1 MKSKKK
7 LKLSVPKYTIIN
19 RDGKRYVKMGKK
31 MIRIDD
37 DISERQLIKFIIN
50 TLHKKRIRGAVKRR
64 EVDRSNIK
72 DKSSSSSSSIPE
84 KKVYDNT
91 LTNTYALTS
100 LLNNNKSSVGIDK
113 LLLEL
118 KSNKMDDAKFNKL
131 LTDWFNAN
139 VRQTQPSSVSVEDVS
154 DSTPKNKPKVIVPVP
169 TSPIYM
175 PSLASAETPVKDKLY
190 LPAPSDEILK
200 TPASSLVEDEED
212 EDIIDEPNVSVN
224 TSSSSM
230 LTRSNEKSILEQISD
245 LNKSNETIVSNLD
258 EDASIVNYILDNYTK
273 EYSQGSKGQPFRNA
287 IKKLATVYN
296 IAGLKAGKNGRDTT
310 TVARDILKE
319 IQRMR
324 ASKQSGDGKRDDYG
338 LSNVQIDEMMSKYPE
353 YLGTIAHNE
362 IPTRIL
368 PNVKE
373 QSRGC
378 FIINTDNANQ
388 DGEHWQAV
396 YFDGRPNGDK
406 EINFYDSFG
415 RYADKHILDG
425 INQIAHKLNCKSYL
439 RLKENRIQLQNN
451 NTGNCGFFCVKFLID
466 RLNGRHFTNATGWDD
481 AITNHSKQGEE
492 AVSHFKKQMGYG
504 PWKFLPS
511 FGDIV
516 RGVKE
521 GARRVYTAITGR
533 KSAPPVVQKLL
544 DEHGDSAIVSIDVA
558 RSPVLPVIKSIM
570 NIISSGQIEENK
582 NKLGYDDI
590 YHLYLI
596 IKLKDGKAFKIER
609 NEDLTV
615 SDPNVSSESEVM
627 PVSLKGDITLNQMI
641 NKVSSKP
648 GFWTYNARTN
658 NCQNFVFDMLNGSGL
673 MTPTLKDFIM
683 QDAEKLLE
691 DSPITEALS
700 DGLTNLKQSLNILI
714 GGGAKQSQPQH
725 SEPFIETPTIN
736 MLNQRIHMIERYIE
750 KLKHDIGMYHAG
762 NMGAINSDGDLSHAE
777 RKIIVYQKEIENIKR
792 KLEHEF
798 LEQALIANRP
808 IKGKPLPELPYDVRQ
823 HIKKF

>member
-7 LKLSVPKYTIIN
+7 LKQSVPKYTIIN

-72 DKSSSSSSSIPE
+72 DKSFSTSGD
-84 KKVYDNT
+84 KG
-91 LTNTYALTS
+91 LANTYALTS
-100 LLNNNKSSVGIDK
+100 ALLKVDRDKALLALEDSKKPKIAPSFAITKPALPPPVNKFKDQVVLFDESGNVTATLPKNEFQQLQSSYLNKAKQSAEDKAKLEREQMKKDSEMKASLERQRLNEIGDAKLRIEQNKNALSKELDDARKRAEKKTEEYFKQNKLNKLFNEYVKEKKVERPKKAKRGFIATEIITQILEEKGLLKTGADFQKEEIDQNPK
-113 LLLEL
+113 IKQLKDDIDRLEL
-118 KSNKMDDAKFNKL
+118 MIKETDDTPIDVNDSIETPLKQQLQKIPLTIPEEKTDDDDEGEEVLPKFKY
-131 LTDWFNAN
+131 
-139 VRQTQPSSVSVEDVS
+139 EDV
-154 DSTPKNKPKVIVPVP
+154 
-169 TSPIYM
+169 
-175 PSLASAETPVKDKLY
+175 
-190 LPAPSDEILK
+190 
-200 TPASSLVEDEED
+200 DEEVIGYDD
-212 EDIIDEPNVSVN
+212 EEE
-224 TSSSSM
+224 SS
-230 LTRSNEKSILEQISD
+230 
-245 LNKSNETIVSNLD
+245 
-258 EDASIVNYILDNYTK
+258 
-273 EYSQGSKGQPFRNA
+273 
-287 IKKLATVYN
+287 
-296 IAGLKAGKNGRDTT
+296 GK
-310 TVARDILKE
+310 
-319 IQRMR
+319 
-324 ASKQSGDGKRDDYG
+324 GKRTSDYG
-338 LSNVQIDEMMSKYPE
+338 LTNIQIDDMMSKYPE
-353 YLGTIAHNE
+353 YLGTVAHNE

-368 PNVKE
+368 PKVKE

-425 INQIAHKLNCKSYL
+425 INQIAHKLNCKSYM
-439 RLKENRIQLQNN
+439 RLKENRIQLQND

-492 AVSHFKKQMGYG
+492 AVNNFKKQIGYG

-609 NEDLTV
+609 NEDVSV
-615 SDPNVSSESEVM
+615 SDPNVSSDSQIM
-627 PVSLKGDITLNQMI
+627 PVQLNGDITLNGFI
-641 NKVSSKP
+641 DKGSKKSN
-648 GFWTYNARTN
+648 FWNYDARTS
-658 NCQNFVFDMLNGSGL
+658 NCQQFVYDLLNGSGL
-673 MTPTLKDFIM
+673 MTPSLKDFIL
-683 QDAEKLLE
+683 QDAEGLLE
-691 DSPITEALS
+691 NSPITEALS
-700 DGLTNLKQSLNILI
+700 KGLTNLKQALNILI
-714 GGGAKQSQPQH
+714 GG
-725 SEPFIETPTIN
+725 
-736 MLNQRIHMIERYIE
+736 
-750 KLKHDIGMYHAG
+750 
-762 NMGAINSDGDLSHAE
+762 
-777 RKIIVYQKEIENIKR
+777 RKNRKVY
-792 KLEHEF
+792 
-798 LEQALIANRP
+798 
-808 IKGKPLPELPYDVRQ
+808 
-823 HIKKF
+823 